1 MYAIPLA
8 QIGGERNLAAV
19 IHVKLTGEGDFGP
32 VDLECAI
39 PPARLP
45 LVMAALFGSPT
56 SLRAGAAL
64 GSGAVDHG
72 AASSSGASMAPAMSA
87 ATSSTMSPAA
97 SSPSE
102 PSSSEPSSSFWS
114 GSSLREMPAGGQFP
128 VTARSDRSGPAL
140 SPARSAIAG
149 EAASGTENVPGQV
162 VGQAPGPD
170 FDGAGLV
177 GEGTADAIDP
187 ANFLIGYIGSLGDLI
202 ARLQPRGFAETILI
216 AAIWLHY
223 RDGRSFVTRDDIR
236 RLLRRQE
243 HLRMPKNFGR
253 DFHSAITRGY
263 IEPVDGDGGFAATG
277 TGYQW
282 FRDACI
288 K

>member
-1 MYAIPLA
+1 MYGIPLA

-56 SLRAGAAL
+56 SLRAGAAQ
-64 GSGAVDHG
+64 GGGAVDHG
-72 AASSSGASMAPAMSA
+72 AASSGASMSSA
-87 ATSSTMSPAA
+87 ISPAA
-97 SSPSE
+97 SSSSA
-102 PSSSEPSSSFWS
+102 PSSTVGPEGFS
-114 GSSLREMPAGGQFP
+114 REMPAGVQFP
-128 VTARSDRSGPAL
+128 VTARPDRSGPVL
-140 SPARSAIAG
+140 SSAHPAI
-149 EAASGTENVPGQV
+149 
-162 VGQAPGPD
+162 
-170 FDGAGLV
+170 V
-177 GEGTADAIDP
+177 GEGATDAIDP
-187 ANFLIGYIGSLGDLI
+187 ANFLIGYIGNLGDLI

-243 HLRMPKNFGR
+243 HLRMPRNFGR
-253 DFHSAITRGY
+253 DFHTAITRGY
-263 IEPVDGDGGFAATG
+263 IEPVDEDGGFAATG

>member
-1 MYAIPLA
+1 MYVIPLA

-56 SLRAGAAL
+56 SLRAGAAQ
-64 GSGAVDHG
+64 GGGAVDHG
-72 AASSSGASMAPAMSA
+72 AASSSGASMLPAMSA

-97 SSPSE
+97 SSPSA
-102 PSSSEPSSSFWS
+102 PSSSLGP
-114 GSSLREMPAGGQFP
+114 GGSLREMPAGGQSP
-128 VTARSDRSGPAL
+128 VTARSDRSGPVL

-149 EAASGTENVPGQV
+149 EAASGPENVPGQV
-162 VGQAPGPD
+162 AGQAVGRD
-170 FDGAGLV
+170 FGGAGLL
-177 GEGTADAIDP
+177 GEGAADAIDP

>member
-1 MYAIPLA
+1 M
-8 QIGGERNLAAV
+8 AAV

-56 SLRAGAAL
+56 GLRAGAAQ
-64 GSGAVDHG
+64 GGGAVDHG
-72 AASSSGASMAPAMSA
+72 AASSGASMSPAMSA
-87 ATSSTMSPAA
+87 ATSSSMSPAA
-97 SSPSE
+97 SSPSA
-102 PSSSEPSSSFWS
+102 PSSSF
-114 GSSLREMPAGGQFP
+114 GPGGSLREMPAGGQFP
-128 VTARSDRSGPAL
+128 VTGRSDRSGPGL

-149 EAASGTENVPGQV
+149 EAASGPENVPGQV
-162 VGQAPGPD
+162 AGQAVGRD
-170 FDGAGLV
+170 FGGAGLV
-177 GEGTADAIDP
+177 GEGTAEAIDP
-187 ANFLIGYIGSLGDLI
+187 ANFLIGYIGNLGDLI

-223 RDGRSFVTRDDIR
+223 RDGRSFVTRNDIR

>member
-1 MYAIPLA
+1 M
-8 QIGGERNLAAV
+8 AAV

-56 SLRAGAAL
+56 SLRAGTAPV
-64 GSGAVDHG
+64 SGAVDHG
-72 AASSSGASMAPAMSA
+72 AASSSGASMSPAMSA
-87 ATSSTMSPAA
+87 ATSSPMSPAA
-97 SSPSE
+97 SS
-102 PSSSEPSSSFWS
+102 SSPPSSSFDP
-114 GSSLREMPAGGQFP
+114 GGSLREMPAGGQFP
-128 VTARSDRSGPAL
+128 VTARPDRSGPVL
-140 SPARSAIAG
+140 SPARPAIAG
-149 EAASGTENVPGQV
+149 DSASASGSAPGQA
-162 VGQAPGPD
+162 VGRD
-170 FDGAGLV
+170 FGGAGLV

-223 RDGRSFVTRDDIR
+223 RDGRSFATRDDIR

>member
-1 MYAIPLA
+1 MYDIPLA

-56 SLRAGAAL
+56 NLRAGAAQ
-64 GSGAVDHG
+64 GGGAVDHG
-72 AASSSGASMAPAMSA
+72 AASSGASMSPAMSA
-87 ATSSTMSPAA
+87 ATSSSMLPAA
-97 SSPSE
+97 SSPSA
-102 PSSSEPSSSFWS
+102 PSSSF
-114 GSSLREMPAGGQFP
+114 GPGGSLREMPAGGQFP
-128 VTARSDRSGPAL
+128 VTARSDRSGPGL

-149 EAASGTENVPGQV
+149 EAASGQENVT
-162 VGQAPGPD
+162 GQAAGQAVGRY
-170 FDGAGLV
+170 FGGAGLL
-177 GEGTADAIDP
+177 GEGAADAIDP

-253 DFHSAITRGY
+253 DFHSAIARSY

>member
-1 MYAIPLA
+1 MYVIPLA

-56 SLRAGAAL
+56 SLRAGAAQ
-64 GSGAVDHG
+64 GGGAVDHG
-72 AASSSGASMAPAMSA
+72 AASSGASMSPAMSA
-87 ATSSTMSPAA
+87 VTSSSMSPAA
-97 SSPSE
+97 SSPSA
-102 PSSSEPSSSFWS
+102 PSSSF
-114 GSSLREMPAGGQFP
+114 GPGGSLREMPAGGQFP
-128 VTARSDRSGPAL
+128 VTARSDQSGPVL

-149 EAASGTENVPGQV
+149 EAEPGPENVPGQV
-162 VGQAPGPD
+162 VGRD
-170 FDGAGLV
+170 FGGVGLV

-282 FRDACI
+282 FRDVCI

>member
-1 MYAIPLA
+1 MYDIPLA

-56 SLRAGAAL
+56 SLRAGAA
-64 GSGAVDHG
+64 GAVDH
-72 AASSSGASMAPAMSA
+72 AASS
-87 ATSSTMSPAA
+87 A
-97 SSPSE
+97 SSG
-102 PSSSEPSSSFWS
+102 PSSSFS
-114 GSSLREMPAGGQFP
+114 PDGRQFP
-128 VTARSDRSGPAL
+128 VTARPDRSGPVIVGKGT
-140 SPARSAIAG
+140 PASESAPGQGGQVPGAQGSDAG
-149 EAASGTENVPGQV
+149 LIAASGQANRMLTGQNF
-162 VGQAPGPD
+162 G
-170 FDGAGLV
+170 GAGLA
-177 GEGTADAIDP
+177 GGPDAIDP
-187 ANFLIGYIGSLGDLI
+187 ANFLIGYIGNLGDLI

-253 DFHSAITRGY
+253 DFHTAITRGY
-263 IEPVDGDGGFAATG
+263 IEPVDEDGGFAATG

>member
-1 MYAIPLA
+1 M
-8 QIGGERNLAAV
+8 AAV

-45 LVMAALFGSPT
+45 LVMAALFGSPNG
-56 SLRAGAAL
+56 LRAGAAPV
-64 GSGAVDHG
+64 SGAVDHG
-72 AASSSGASMAPAMSA
+72 AASSGASMSPAMPA
-87 ATSSTMSPAA
+87 ATSSSMSPAA
-97 SSPSE
+97 SSPFA
-102 PSSSEPSSSFWS
+102 PSSSFGPS
-114 GSSLREMPAGGQFP
+114 GSLREMSAGGQFP
-128 VTARSDRSGPAL
+128 VT
-140 SPARSAIAG
+140 ARSAIAG
-149 EAASGTENVPGQV
+149 EAASGPENVPGQAA
-162 VGQAPGPD
+162 GQAPGRD
-170 FDGAGLV
+170 FGGAGLV

>member
-1 MYAIPLA
+1 MAE
-8 QIGGERNLAAV
+8 QAV
-19 IHVKLTGEGDFGP
+19 GRDFG
-32 VDLECAI
+32 
-39 PPARLP
+39 
-45 LVMAALFGSPT
+45 
-56 SLRAGAAL
+56 
-64 GSGAVDHG
+64 
-72 AASSSGASMAPAMSA
+72 
-87 ATSSTMSPAA
+87 
-97 SSPSE
+97 
-102 PSSSEPSSSFWS
+102 
-114 GSSLREMPAGGQFP
+114 
-128 VTARSDRSGPAL
+128 
-140 SPARSAIAG
+140 
-149 EAASGTENVPGQV
+149 
-162 VGQAPGPD
+162 
-170 FDGAGLV
+170 GAGLV
-177 GEGTADAIDP
+177 GEGAADAIDP
-187 ANFLIGYIGSLGDLI
+187 ANSLIGYIGNLGDLI

-216 AAIWLHY
+216 AAVWLHY

>member
-1 MYAIPLA
+1 MYDIPLA

-45 LVMAALFGSPT
+45 LVMAALFGAPNG
-56 SLRAGAAL
+56 LRAGAVGAA
-64 GSGAVDHG
+64 GAAGAVDH
-72 AASSSGASMAPAMSA
+72 AASS
-87 ATSSTMSPAA
+87 A
-97 SSPSE
+97 SSG
-102 PSSSEPSSSFWS
+102 PSSSFS
-114 GSSLREMPAGGQFP
+114 PDGGQFP
-128 VTARSDRSGPAL
+128 VTARPDRSGPVIVGKGTPVSERAPGQDGQVPDTQGTDTGL
-140 SPARSAIAG
+140 IT
-149 EAASGTENVPGQV
+149 ASGQANRMSTGQNF
-162 VGQAPGPD
+162 G
-170 FDGAGLV
+170 GAGLA
-177 GEGTADAIDP
+177 GEPDAIDP
-187 ANFLIGYIGSLGDLI
+187 ANFLIGYVGNLGDLI

-253 DFHSAITRGY
+253 DFHTAITRGY

>member
-1 MYAIPLA
+1 M
-8 QIGGERNLAAV
+8 AAV

-56 SLRAGAAL
+56 SLRAGAVQ
-64 GSGAVDHG
+64 GGGAVDHG
-72 AASSSGASMAPAMSA
+72 AASSGASMSPAMLA
-87 ATSSTMSPAA
+87 ATSSTMSPSA
-97 SSPSE
+97 SSPSA
-102 PSSSEPSSSFWS
+102 PSSSFGPG
-114 GSSLREMPAGGQFP
+114 GSLWEMPAGGQFP
-128 VTARSDRSGPAL
+128 VTARSDRSGPVL
-140 SPARSAIAG
+140 SPARSAITS
-149 EAASGTENVPGQV
+149 EAETGPENVPGQAA
-162 VGQAPGPD
+162 GQAVGRD
-170 FDGAGLV
+170 FGGAGLV
-177 GEGTADAIDP
+177 GEGAADAIDP

-263 IEPVDGDGGFAATG
+263 IEPADGDGGFAATG

>member
-1 MYAIPLA
+1 M
-8 QIGGERNLAAV
+8 AAV

-45 LVMAALFGSPT
+45 LVMAALFGSPNG
-56 SLRAGAAL
+56 LRAGAA
-64 GSGAVDHG
+64 GAVDH
-72 AASSSGASMAPAMSA
+72 AASS
-87 ATSSTMSPAA
+87 A
-97 SSPSE
+97 SSGPA
-102 PSSSEPSSSFWS
+102 SSFS
-114 GSSLREMPAGGQFP
+114 PDGRQFP
-128 VTARSDRSGPAL
+128 VMARPDRSGSVIVGKGTPA
-140 SPARSAIAG
+140 SESAPGQGGQVPDTQGSDAG
-149 EAASGTENVPGQV
+149 LIAASGQANRMLTGQNF
-162 VGQAPGPD
+162 G
-170 FDGAGLV
+170 GAGLA
-177 GEGTADAIDP
+177 GGSDAIDP
-187 ANFLIGYIGSLGDLI
+187 ANFLIGYVGNLGDLI

-243 HLRMPKNFGR
+243 HLRMPRNFGR

-277 TGYQW
+277 SGYQW

>member
-1 MYAIPLA
+1 MYVIPLA

-56 SLRAGAAL
+56 SLRAGAAQ
-64 GSGAVDHG
+64 GGGAVDHG
-72 AASSSGASMAPAMSA
+72 AASSGASMSPAMSA
-87 ATSSTMSPAA
+87 ATSSSMSPAA
-97 SSPSE
+97 SSPSA
-102 PSSSEPSSSFWS
+102 PSSSFGLE
-114 GSSLREMPAGGQFP
+114 GSSREMPTGGQFP
-128 VTARSDRSGPAL
+128 VTGRSDRSGPIL
-140 SPARSAIAG
+140 SPARPAIAG
-149 EAASGTENVPGQV
+149 DGASASESAPGQV
-162 VGQAPGPD
+162 AGQAVGRD
-170 FDGAGLV
+170 FGGAGLV
-177 GEGTADAIDP
+177 DEGTADAIDP

>member
-1 MYAIPLA
+1 MYVIPLA

-56 SLRAGAAL
+56 SLRAGAAQ
-64 GSGAVDHG
+64 GGGAVDHG
-72 AASSSGASMAPAMSA
+72 AASSGASMSPAMLA

-97 SSPSE
+97 SSPSA
-102 PSSSEPSSSFWS
+102 PSSSF
-114 GSSLREMPAGGQFP
+114 GPGGSLREMPAGGQFP
-128 VTARSDRSGPAL
+128 VTARPDRSGTAF

-149 EAASGTENVPGQV
+149 EAESGPENVPGQV
-162 VGQAPGPD
+162 AGRATGRD
-170 FDGAGLV
+170 FGGVGLV
-177 GEGTADAIDP
+177 GEGAAEAIDP

>member
-1 MYAIPLA
+1 MYEMYDIPLA

-32 VDLECAI
+32 VDIECAI

-56 SLRAGAAL
+56 SLRAGAAQ
-64 GSGAVDHG
+64 GGGAVDHG
-72 AASSSGASMAPAMSA
+72 AASSSGVSMSA
-87 ATSSTMSPAA
+87 AVSPAISPAA
-97 SSPSE
+97 SSPSA
-102 PSSSEPSSSFWS
+102 PSSSFGPE
-114 GSSLREMPAGGQFP
+114 GSSREMPAGRQFP
-128 VTARSDRSGPAL
+128 ATARPDPSGPVL
-140 SPARSAIAG
+140 SPARLTEGTSAS
-149 EAASGTENVPGQV
+149 ESTPGQV
-162 VGQAPGPD
+162 AGQAIGRD
-170 FDGAGLV
+170 LGGADLV
-177 GEGTADAIDP
+177 GDGTADAIDP
-187 ANFLIGYIGSLGDLI
+187 ANFLIGYIGNLGDLI
-202 ARLQPRGFAETILI
+202 ARLQPRGFAESILI

-253 DFHSAITRGY
+253 DFHTAITRGY
-263 IEPVDGDGGFAATG
+263 IEPVDEDGGFAATG

-288 K
+288 R

>member
-1 MYAIPLA
+1 MYGIPVA
-8 QIGGERNLAAV
+8 RIGSERNLAAV

-45 LVMAALFGSPT
+45 LVMAALFGSPNG
-56 SLRAGAAL
+56 LRTGGGAVGLAAGA
-64 GSGAVDHG
+64 
-72 AASSSGASMAPAMSA
+72 SSGGSV
-87 ATSSTMSPAA
+87 SPEPVA
-97 SSPSE
+97 SSPSA
-102 PSSSEPSSSFWS
+102 SF
-114 GSSLREMPAGGQFP
+114 GPEGSLREMPDGGQFP
-128 VTARSDRSGPAL
+128 VTAGPDRSGPVL
-140 SPARSAIAG
+140 SSARPAIAG
-149 EAASGTENVPGQV
+149 EGGSAPESKPGQV
-162 VGQAPGPD
+162 GGQARGRD
-170 FDGAGLV
+170 FDGARLV
-177 GEGTADAIDP
+177 GEGAMDAIDP
-187 ANFLIGYIGSLGDLI
+187 ANFLIGYVGNLGDLI
-202 ARLQPRGFAETILI
+202 VRLQPRGFAEIILI

-236 RLLRRQE
+236 RLLKRQE

-253 DFHSAITRGY
+253 DFHTAITRGY

-282 FRDACI
+282 FRDTCI

>member
-1 MYAIPLA
+1 MYVIPLA

-45 LVMAALFGSPT
+45 LVMAALFGSPNG
-56 SLRAGAAL
+56 LRAGAAQ

-72 AASSSGASMAPAMSA
+72 AASSSGASMSPAMSA

-97 SSPSE
+97 SSRSA
-102 PSSSEPSSSFWS
+102 PSSSF
-114 GSSLREMPAGGQFP
+114 GPEGSLREVPAGGQSP
-128 VTARSDRSGPAL
+128 ITARPDRSGPVL

-149 EAASGTENVPGQV
+149 DGASASESTPGQV
-162 VGQAPGPD
+162 AEQAVGRD
-170 FDGAGLV
+170 FGGAGLV
-177 GEGTADAIDP
+177 GEGAADAIDP
-187 ANFLIGYIGSLGDLI
+187 ANSLIGYIGNLGDLI

-216 AAIWLHY
+216 AAVWLHY

>member
-1 MYAIPLA
+1 MYEMYGIPLA

-56 SLRAGAAL
+56 SLRAGAAQ
-64 GSGAVDHG
+64 GGGAVDHG
-72 AASSSGASMAPAMSA
+72 AASSGASMSSA
-87 ATSSTMSPAA
+87 ISPATSSTMSSAA
-97 SSPSE
+97 SSPFV
-102 PSSSEPSSSFWS
+102 PSSSF
-114 GSSLREMPAGGQFP
+114 GPGGSLREMPAGGQFP
-128 VTARSDRSGPAL
+128 LTARSDRSGTAL

-149 EAASGTENVPGQV
+149 EAESGPENIPGQV
-162 VGQAPGPD
+162 AAQATGRD
-170 FDGAGLV
+170 FGGAGLL

-187 ANFLIGYIGSLGDLI
+187 ANFLIGYIGNLGDLI
-202 ARLQPRGFAETILI
+202 ALLQPRGFAETILI

-243 HLRMPKNFGR
+243 HLRMPRNFGR
-253 DFHSAITRGY
+253 DFHTAITRGY
-263 IEPVDGDGGFAATG
+263 IEPVDEDGGFAATG

>member
-1 MYAIPLA
+1 MYGIPLA

-56 SLRAGAAL
+56 SLRAGAAQ
-64 GSGAVDHG
+64 GGGAVDHG
-72 AASSSGASMAPAMSA
+72 AASSGASMSPAMSA
-87 ATSSTMSPAA
+87 ATSSSMSPVA
-97 SSPSE
+97 SSPSA
-102 PSSSEPSSSFWS
+102 PSSSF
-114 GSSLREMPAGGQFP
+114 GPGGSLREMPAGGQFP
-128 VTARSDRSGPAL
+128 VTARSDRSDPAL

-149 EAASGTENVPGQV
+149 EAASGPENVPGQV
-162 VGQAPGPD
+162 AGLAVGRD
-170 FDGAGLV
+170 FGGAGLL
-177 GEGTADAIDP
+177 GEGAADAIDP

-282 FRDACI
+282 FRYACI

>member
-1 MYAIPLA
+1 M
-8 QIGGERNLAAV
+8 AAV

-56 SLRAGAAL
+56 GSRAGAAQ
-64 GSGAVDHG
+64 GGGAVAHG
-72 AASSSGASMAPAMSA
+72 AASSGASMSPAMSA
-87 ATSSTMSPAA
+87 AASSTMSPAT
-97 SSPSE
+97 SSPSV
-102 PSSSEPSSSFWS
+102 PSSSF
-114 GSSLREMPAGGQFP
+114 GPGGSLREMPAGGQFP
-128 VTARSDRSGPAL
+128 VMGRWDRSGSAL

-149 EAASGTENVPGQV
+149 EAASGPENVPGQV
-162 VGQAPGPD
+162 AGQAVGRD
-170 FDGAGLV
+170 FGGAGLV
-177 GEGTADAIDP
+177 GEGAADAIDP

-263 IEPVDGDGGFAATG
+263 IEAVDGDGGFAATG

>member
-1 MYAIPLA
+1 MYDIPLA

-56 SLRAGAAL
+56 SLRAGAAQ

-72 AASSSGASMAPAMSA
+72 AASSSGGSASPVASSSPAP
-87 ATSSTMSPAA
+87 SSTVGP
-97 SSPSE
+97 E
-102 PSSSEPSSSFWS
+102 
-114 GSSLREMPAGGQFP
+114 GSSREMPAVGQFP
-128 VTARSDRSGPAL
+128 VTARSDRSLSSAHPAIV
-140 SPARSAIAG
+140 S
-149 EAASGTENVPGQV
+149 E
-162 VGQAPGPD
+162 
-170 FDGAGLV
+170 GA
-177 GEGTADAIDP
+177 TDAIDP
-187 ANFLIGYIGSLGDLI
+187 ANFLIGYIGNLGDLI
-202 ARLQPRGFAETILI
+202 TRLQPRGFAEIILI

-236 RLLRRQE
+236 RLLKRQE

-253 DFHSAITRGY
+253 DFHTAITRGY
-263 IEPVDGDGGFAATG
+263 IEPVDGDEGFAATG

>member
-1 MYAIPLA
+1 MYDIPLA

-56 SLRAGAAL
+56 SLRAGVA
-64 GSGAVDHG
+64 GAVDH
-72 AASSSGASMAPAMSA
+72 AASPASSGL
-87 ATSSTMSPAA
+87 
-97 SSPSE
+97 
-102 PSSSEPSSSFWS
+102 SSSF
-114 GSSLREMPAGGQFP
+114 GPDGRQFP
-128 VTARSDRSGPAL
+128 VTAGPDRSGPVVVGKGT
-140 SPARSAIAG
+140 PASESTPGQGRQVPDAQGTDAGSIA
-149 EAASGTENVPGQV
+149 AQRYAPGQV
-162 VGQAPGPD
+162 AGQVTGQAIGRD
-170 FDGAGLV
+170 FGGAALV
-177 GEGTADAIDP
+177 GEGAADTIDP
-187 ANFLIGYIGSLGDLI
+187 ANFLIGYIGNLGDLI

-216 AAIWLHY
+216 AVIWLHY

-236 RLLRRQE
+236 RLLKRQE

-253 DFHSAITRGY
+253 DFHTAITRGY
-263 IEPVDGDGGFAATG
+263 IEPVDEDGGFAATG

>member
-1 MYAIPLA
+1 M
-8 QIGGERNLAAV
+8 AAV

-56 SLRAGAAL
+56 GLRAGA
-64 GSGAVDHG
+64 VDRV
-72 AASSSGASMAPAMSA
+72 AASSSGASMSA
-87 ATSSTMSPAA
+87 ASSSSMSPAA
-97 SSPSE
+97 LSPSA
-102 PSSSEPSSSFWS
+102 PSSLFGPE
-114 GSSLREMPAGGQFP
+114 GSSWEMPAGGQFP
-128 VTARSDRSGPAL
+128 VTARSDRSGPVL

-149 EAASGTENVPGQV
+149 EAASGPENVPGQV
-162 VGQAPGPD
+162 AGQAVGRD
-170 FDGAGLV
+170 FGGAGLV
-177 GEGTADAIDP
+177 GEGAADAIDS
-187 ANFLIGYIGSLGDLI
+187 ANFLIGYIGNLGDLI

>member
-1 MYAIPLA
+1 MYEMYGIPLA

-19 IHVKLTGEGDFGP
+19 IHVKLTGEGDSGP

-56 SLRAGAAL
+56 SLRAGAAQ
-64 GSGAVDHG
+64 GGGAVDHG
-72 AASSSGASMAPAMSA
+72 AASSGASMSSAISPAISPAMSL
-87 ATSSTMSPAA
+87 AA
-97 SSPSE
+97 SSSSA
-102 PSSSEPSSSFWS
+102 PSSTVGPE
-114 GSSLREMPAGGQFP
+114 GSSRKMPAGGQFP
-128 VTARSDRSGPAL
+128 VTARAGRSGPVL
-140 SPARSAIAG
+140 SSAHPAI
-149 EAASGTENVPGQV
+149 
-162 VGQAPGPD
+162 
-170 FDGAGLV
+170 V
-177 GEGTADAIDP
+177 GEGATDAIDP
-187 ANFLIGYIGSLGDLI
+187 ANFLIGYIGNLGDLI

-253 DFHSAITRGY
+253 DFHTAITRGY
-263 IEPVDGDGGFAATG
+263 IEPVDEDGGFAATG

>member
-1 MYAIPLA
+1 MYDIPLA

-56 SLRAGAAL
+56 SLRAGAAPV
-64 GSGAVDHG
+64 SGAVDHG
-72 AASSSGASMAPAMSA
+72 SASSSGASMSPAMSA
-87 ATSSTMSPAA
+87 ATSSTMSPAV
-97 SSPSE
+97 STPSAP
-102 PSSSEPSSSFWS
+102 PSSCGP
-114 GSSLREMPAGGQFP
+114 GGSLREMPAGGKFP
-128 VTARSDRSGPAL
+128 VTARSDRSGPGL

-149 EAASGTENVPGQV
+149 DGASASESAPGQV
-162 VGQAPGPD
+162 VGQAIGRD
-170 FDGAGLV
+170 FGGAGLV
-177 GEGTADAIDP
+177 GEGTAEAIDP

-253 DFHSAITRGY
+253 DFHGAITRGY

-277 TGYQW
+277 IGYQW